1 MIATKNAEI
10 WHSLNYSLPFIFIK
24 FYDILINILIC
35 NWLSCFSSKYWS
47 KISSCI
53 FSEFLYLHNC
63 RWFWKVLAPCTD
75 PCGPNWSDEA
85 ARTAADDDLIIET
98 SNTSIALYKHFL
110 LVVINY
116 FRQGNFYEYKIS
128 VNGCEALINFL
139 NALSVTVSL
148 VFSWL
153 EFR

>member
-1 MIATKNAEI
+1 MINV
-10 WHSLNYSLPFIFIK
+10 LVV
-24 FYDILINILIC
+24 ILVQAKVSC
-35 NWLSCFSSKYWS
+35 NSRNLCCACWKWRSYWNNSSS
-47 KISSCI
+47 AA
-53 FSEFLYLHNC
+53 
-63 RWFWKVLAPCTD
+63 VLAASSDQSDKAASTATDDDLISIKTCTD

-85 ARTAADDDLIIET
+85 ARTAADDDLTIET

>member
-75 PCGPNWSDEA
+75 PCGPNWSNEA
-85 ARTAADDDLIIET
+85 ASTAADDDLYWVET
-98 SNTSIALYKHFL
+98 CTDPCGPNWSDKAASTATHCMYDICIYWNECF
-110 LVVINY
+110 
-116 FRQGNFYEYKIS
+116 
-128 VNGCEALINFL
+128 
-139 NALSVTVSL
+139 
-148 VFSWL
+148 
-153 EFR
+153 